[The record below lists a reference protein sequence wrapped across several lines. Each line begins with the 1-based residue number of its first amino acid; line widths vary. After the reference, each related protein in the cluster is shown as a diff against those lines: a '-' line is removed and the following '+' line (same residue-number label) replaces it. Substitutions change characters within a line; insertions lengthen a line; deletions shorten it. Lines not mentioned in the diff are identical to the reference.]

1 MTVVLDSAF
10 LADVRGGEPKA
21 LALLSQLVVDRE
33 SALVPSV
40 VAAEYLA
47 GSRDAEADLA
57 ALEAAS
63 VIQDFRLDDARAAAE
78 LARRLFLRGK
88 FPGWVDVVVGGF
100 AKARGNLPIVTRN
113 TRHFPQNRTRSY

>member
-1 MTVVLDSAF
+1 VCTTDTLPVEACGRSPDA
-10 LADVRGGEPKA
+10 GGVEA
-21 LALLSQLVVDRE
+21 RRQLVVDRE